1 MKNLISVRKLPWP
14 PALETVMAADN
25 ADEDSERDTLDEKY
39 IFLRVLLSFY

>member
-25 ADEDSERDTLDEKY
+25 ADEDSEQVTSGSGNGDPG
-39 IFLRVLLSFY
+39 